1 MLILDS
7 QTLQIIKFYN
17 SYLNIYFINS
27 ARSSIAYIQDQKVWF
42 MFRSRSG
49 FYLIQFNDSYDIEK
63 SILLSSTTIIDSSLY
78 GQGHSISI
86 FKNGRVYNSYVW
98 TLSFDFIPY
107 AQITT
112 FSIPSLDVDPP
123 WFYNTYTPIELDDV
137 RKCSN
142 H

>member
-17 SYLNIYFINS
+17 AYKNISFVNS
-27 ARSSIAYIQDQKVWF
+27 AGSSIAYIQDEKVWF
-42 MFRSRSG
+42 IFKTRSG

-63 SILLSSTTIIDSSLY
+63 SILLSSTTIFDSSLN
-78 GQGHSISI
+78 GQGNSISR

-98 TLSFDFIPY
+98 ILSFDFIPY

-123 WFYNTYTPIELDDV
+123 WLYNTYTPIDLDDV
-137 RKCSN
+137 RKC
-142 H
+142 